1 MTYLEVLRRKNIIL
15 AWTTFI
21 SIVIRCIANAF
32 FVKITDILGLGVGA
46 IVLTIILLIC
56 AKKMHPVVMMFSMVV
71 LYSLMWIGLMVFFPC
86 TVNYM
91 MCFQIMFFIILY
103 EDIRAII
110 AQAVIICVGIPVFYF
125 RYTQELTE
133 TWSIDTMWIMFTYIL
148 SSVLV
153 YISLCRLT
161 GEQFNSLE
169 VRSKESKEQQNK
181 AESLI
186 AQIAKTVGI
195 LGNTSGKLNE
205 SVTTTG
211 DITTQISEAAEEVAR
226 MTSEEVV
233 ETDNIRQMVDKS
245 VMQVD
250 EVSATSARMAE
261 FSVETVKNVEEG
273 GKLVSDLTAEMESL
287 NTKMDAVVAAI
298 TNLSDENMKIVSI
311 LQTLDEI
318 TDQTTLLSLNASIE
332 AARAGE
338 AGKGFAVVATEIRNL
353 SDTSS
358 EFTEQIHTILSGVE
372 ASTKAV
378 KREIEEG
385 QASVK
390 ECTNDVEVVDAAF
403 KKISENSEEVSK
415 QAKDIEVKAEGLGR
429 LLNSTLHNV
438 NKINSTIEATSSSME
453 EIASSILELNGN
465 FDTVVDGYHDI
476 NSIADSLVAVSGGE
490 KSVDTY
496 EESVVQ

>member
-1 MTYLEVLRRKNIIL
+1 MTYLEVLRRKNKIL

-32 FVKITDILGLGVGA
+32 FVPLTDILGLGVGA
-46 IVLTIILLIC
+46 IILTIILLVC
-56 AKKMHPVVMMFSMVV
+56 AKKMHPEVMMFSMVG
-71 LYSLMWIGLMVFFPC
+71 LFSLMWIGLMVVFPC

-103 EDIRAII
+103 EDIRAIV
-110 AQAVIICVGIPVFYF
+110 AQAVVLCVGIPIFYF
-125 RYTQELTE
+125 RYTQELVD

-161 GEQFNSLE
+161 KEQFTQLE
-169 VRSKESKEQQNK
+169 ERSKESEEQQSK
-181 AESLI
+181 AQGLV

-195 LGNTSGKLNE
+195 LGNTSGKLND
-205 SVTTTG
+205 SVVTTG
-211 DITTQISEAAEEVAR
+211 DITAQISEAAEEVAR

-245 VMQVD
+245 VTQVE
-250 EVSATSARMAE
+250 EVSATSVRMTE
-261 FSVETVKNVEEG
+261 FSIETVKNVEEG
-273 GKLVSDLTAEMESL
+273 AKLVTNLTAEMESL
-287 NTKMDAVVAAI
+287 NAKMDSVVTAI

-378 KREIEEG
+378 KRKIEEG

-390 ECTNDVEVVDAAF
+390 ECTSNVEIVDDAF
-403 KKISENSEEVSK
+403 KRISDNSEEVSK

-476 NSIADSLVAVSGGE
+476 NNITDSLVVVSGGE